1 MWQEGLFTKL
11 ECLDVNGRFL
21 DIIKDMYS
29 KSSCA
34 VKIGNKSTNF
44 FRCKKGVRQGCPL
57 SPNLFNIYIND
68 IEKRL
73 TGVNNSL
80 ITLDNGTDMTCL
92 LYADDIVIMSLSEE
106 GLQKCLGELK

>member
-1 MWQEGLFTKL
+1 
-11 ECLDVNGRFL
+11 
-21 DIIKDMYS
+21 MYS

-34 VKIGNKSTNF
+34 VKIRNKRTNF

-57 SPNLFNIYIND
+57 SPSLFNIYIND

-73 TGVNNSL
+73 SGVNDSP
-80 ITLDNGTDMTCL
+80 ITLALDNGTNISCL

-106 GLQKCLGELK
+106 GLQKFRDELNKFCKEWNSPLL